1 MKLLDCLLIDL
12 GQLNFMTIFFIAIGG
27 ALGSILRYL
36 LTEFSFKLLKNSNL
50 IMAKLPLG
58 TMSVNILGSFIA
70 GLIYY
75 FLVKNFNNFDPKIK
89 SFLLT
94 GLLGGFTTFSAFS
107 LDILRLI
114 NAKQIN
120 IAVIYL
126 VASIL
131 LSLFAIFLGFYIAK
145 FID

>member
-1 MKLLDCLLIDL
+1 
-12 GQLNFMTIFFIAIGG
+12 MTIFFIAIGG
-27 ALGSILRYL
+27 ALGSMLRYL

-131 LSLFAIFLGFYIAK
+131 LSFFAIFLGFYIAK
-145 FID
+145 LIDYF

>member
-1 MKLLDCLLIDL
+1 
-12 GQLNFMTIFFIAIGG
+12 MTIFFIAIGG

-75 FLVKNFNNFDPKIK
+75 FLVKNFNNFDQK
-89 SFLLT
+89 
-94 GLLGGFTTFSAFS
+94 
-107 LDILRLI
+107 
-114 NAKQIN
+114 
-120 IAVIYL
+120 
-126 VASIL
+126 
-131 LSLFAIFLGFYIAK
+131 
-145 FID
+145 

>member
-1 MKLLDCLLIDL
+1 M
-12 GQLNFMTIFFIAIGG
+12 NIFFIAIGG

-36 LTEFSFKLLKNSNL
+36 LTEFSFKLLKNNNL

-58 TMSVNILGSFIA
+58 TMIVNILGSFIA

-131 LSLFAIFLGFYIAK
+131 LSFFAIFLGFYIAK
-145 FID
+145 LID

>member
-1 MKLLDCLLIDL
+1 M
-12 GQLNFMTIFFIAIGG
+12 NIFFIAIGG

-36 LTEFSFKLLKNSNL
+36 LTEFSFKLLKNNNL

-58 TMSVNILGSFIA
+58 TMIVNILGSFIA

-89 SFLLT
+89 SFLFT

-145 FID
+145 LID

>member
-1 MKLLDCLLIDL
+1 
-12 GQLNFMTIFFIAIGG
+12 
-27 ALGSILRYL
+27 
-36 LTEFSFKLLKNSNL
+36 
-50 IMAKLPLG
+50 MAKLPLG

>member
-27 ALGSILRYL
+27 ALGSMLRYL

-114 NAKQIN
+114 NAKQVN

-145 FID
+145 LID

>member
-1 MKLLDCLLIDL
+1 
-12 GQLNFMTIFFIAIGG
+12 MTIFFIAIGG
-27 ALGSILRYL
+27 ALGSMLRYL

-114 NAKQIN
+114 NAKQVN

-145 FID
+145 LID

>member
-1 MKLLDCLLIDL
+1 
-12 GQLNFMTIFFIAIGG
+12 MTIFFIAIGG

-36 LTEFSFKLLKNSNL
+36 LTEFSFKLLKNNNL
-50 IMAKLPLG
+50 ITAKLPLG

>member
-1 MKLLDCLLIDL
+1 
-12 GQLNFMTIFFIAIGG
+12 MTIFFIAIGG

-36 LTEFSFKLLKNSNL
+36 LTEFSFKLLKNNNL

>member
-1 MKLLDCLLIDL
+1 
-12 GQLNFMTIFFIAIGG
+12 MTIFFIAIGG
-27 ALGSILRYL
+27 ALGSMLRYL

>member
-1 MKLLDCLLIDL
+1 
-12 GQLNFMTIFFIAIGG
+12 MTIFFIAIGG